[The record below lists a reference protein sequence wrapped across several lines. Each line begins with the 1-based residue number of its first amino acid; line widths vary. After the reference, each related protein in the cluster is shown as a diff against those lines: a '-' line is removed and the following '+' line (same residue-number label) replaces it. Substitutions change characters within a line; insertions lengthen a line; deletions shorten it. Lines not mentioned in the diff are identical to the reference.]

1 MTSSAW
7 KGVERLVAVILGG
20 VRSWETDHDVLVPT
34 WAKVGFLPAVDEGPE
49 VLMYQHKVGQIQL
62 ASVEVKNLK
71 APTVAQ
77 LERYLAHNQTKI
89 DRDIPGAINALVVKR
104 KAGRGQFTPY
114 LLVMPLE
121 VPSES

>member
-1 MTSSAW
+1 VDDLGNPAQTMIATM
-7 KGVERLVAVILGG
+7 KGGPALVAAHAMG
-20 VRSWETDHDVLVPT
+20 VL
-34 WAKVGFLPAVDEGPE
+34 
-49 VLMYQHKVGQIQL
+49 QL
-62 ASVEVKNLK
+62 ASVEIKNLT
-71 APTVAQ
+71 APSVAQ

-104 KAGRGQFTPY
+104 KAGRGQSTPY